1 MGFLNRFKTPKAT
14 VSISMEKNE
23 QSLREPL
30 TGTFNVSA
38 SEEFDADEIR
48 VEIWVDEFTRA
59 TGSVKLGE
67 NRKKN
72 VTLQQNN
79 RVHNGKVTVSGRM
92 HITNGFNKDFPFSI
106 NLPPGVPPS
115 YRGRN
120 ATNTWKMK
128 GVVAVKGRPDV
139 TSHDMEIQ
147 VSA

>member
-1 MGFLNRFKTPKAT
+1 MGFLNRFKAPKTTLA
-14 VSISMEKNE
+14 ISMDKNE
-23 QSLREPL
+23 FSLREPL
-30 TGTFNVSA
+30 TGKFQVTS

-59 TGSVKLGE
+59 TGSVDIGG
-67 NRKKN
+67 NRKKT

-79 RVHNGKVTVSGRM
+79 KLHNGKVAVSGRM
-92 HITNGFNKDFPFSI
+92 HITEGFSKDFPFSI

-115 YRGRN
+115 YSGRN

-139 TSHDMEIQ
+139 TSHDTEIK
-147 VSA
+147 VNS